1 VAAEQQLDL
10 REARVNICVQGL
22 WHLGCVTAA
31 CLVEAGH
38 TVVGLDGD
46 PQLIADLQRG
56 VPPLFE
62 PGLAE
67 LIAQGQSGN
76 RLSFTTDSAA
86 ALRDAE
92 VLWVSFDTPVNDDDQ
107 ADVDFVIR
115 RIEDGFV
122 HLRDGCV
129 VMVSSQLPVGSVR
142 RLSETFQRGAVG
154 RTVAFASVPENLRLG
169 HAIDTFRHAERFVI
183 GLDSM
188 GTDHARRTISQ
199 LLDRFSP
206 QLVWTSVESAEVVK
220 HALNAYL
227 ATNIAFINEIA
238 AICEQ
243 VGADASEVERGLRT
257 DSRVGPK
264 AYVRA
269 GPPFA
274 GGTLARDVVF
284 LTGIGAR
291 LNLELPL
298 LGSLLA
304 SNEIQRLWPLRRLR
318 EATGELAGCRI
329 AIWGLAYKPGTST
342 LRRSTAIEICRE
354 LAAEGARV
362 RAFDPAVGEIPAE
375 LADFVTL
382 TSSAA
387 EALDGT
393 CALIVTTDWQE
404 FHEVSADT
412 IATRMAQ
419 SLVIDQYRLLADCLQ
434 QDERIR
440 YVTIGRPI

>member
-1 VAAEQQLDL
+1 
-10 REARVNICVQGL
+10 VNICVQGL

-38 TVVGLDGD
+38 TVIGLDGD
-46 PQLIADLQRG
+46 PQLIAGLQRG

-67 LIAQGQSGN
+67 LIAQGQSGD
-76 RLSFTTDSAA
+76 RLSFTSDSAA

-92 VLWVSFDTPVNDDDQ
+92 VLWVSFDTPVDEDDR
-107 ADVDFVIR
+107 ADVDFVIC
-115 RIEDGFV
+115 RIEDSFV

-142 RLSETFQRGAVG
+142 RLRDAFQRVAAG

-169 HAIDTFRHAERFVI
+169 QAIATFRHAERFVI

-188 GTDHARRTISQ
+188 GPDHARRTISQ

-206 QLVWTSVESAEVVK
+206 QLVWMSIESAEVVK

-238 AICEQ
+238 AVCEQ

-291 LNLELPL
+291 QNLELPL

-304 SNEIQRLWPLRRLR
+304 SNGIQRMWPLRRLR

-354 LAAEGARV
+354 LAAAGARV
-362 RAFDPAVGEIPAE
+362 RAFDPAVAEIPE
-375 LADFVTL
+375 DLADFVTL
-382 TSSAA
+382 TRSAA
-387 EALDGT
+387 EALDGSR
-393 CALIVTTDWQE
+393 ALIVATDWQE
-404 FHEVSADT
+404 FREETADT

-419 SLVIDQYRLLADCLQ
+419 SLVIDQYRLLADRLQ

-440 YVTIGRPI
+440 YVTIGRSI